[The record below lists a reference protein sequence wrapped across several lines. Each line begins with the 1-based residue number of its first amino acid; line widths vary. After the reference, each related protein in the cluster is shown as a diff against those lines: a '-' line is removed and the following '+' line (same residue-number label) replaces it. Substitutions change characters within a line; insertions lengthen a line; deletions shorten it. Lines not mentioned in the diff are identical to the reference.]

1 MSWAWNGKGDKAA
14 NEVFYFVFF
23 FFFGGRV
30 LMSSFWKQRLRIAD
44 PTRFFKYH
52 PHTTLRSVYYK
63 TYIYLLKM
71 VYMCVFL
78 NLGLIQ
84 DISCGAPVVDLIVA
98 KHCV

>member
-1 MSWAWNGKGDKAA
+1 
-14 NEVFYFVFF
+14 
-23 FFFGGRV
+23 
-30 LMSSFWKQRLRIAD
+30 MSSFWKQRLRIAD

-78 NLGLIQ
+78 NL
-84 DISCGAPVVDLIVA
+84 IVA
-98 KHCV
+98 NIVYKRMQDNC